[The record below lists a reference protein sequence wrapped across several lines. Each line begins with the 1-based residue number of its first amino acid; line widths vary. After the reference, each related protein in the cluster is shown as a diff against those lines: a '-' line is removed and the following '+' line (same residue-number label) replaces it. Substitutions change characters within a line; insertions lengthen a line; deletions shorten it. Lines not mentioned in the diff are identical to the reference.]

1 LVDFARRQGKAP
13 YQPIRYTLGMRKF
26 PFILLLLA
34 LLLVAAKPSIPTGQ
48 RRVTVQ
54 SSASSEVRKT
64 AKKLATAW
72 IDGGSLDQLAYRTV
86 AFSGMTPDLD
96 VVLDGKRLSATQIFM
111 DSALSI
117 IGQKDERTDATA
129 IRNIVYAL
137 TEIADGRAT
146 KRKR

>member
-1 LVDFARRQGKAP
+1 MDFAQRQRKVP

-26 PFILLLLA
+26 AFILA
-34 LLLVAAKPSIPTGQ
+34 LLTLFLLAAGPAAGTGQ
-48 RRVTVQ
+48 LRGAVQ
-54 SSASSEVRKT
+54 SRASTEVRKT
-64 AKKLATAW
+64 ARKLATAW

-86 AFSGMTPDLD
+86 AFSGMTPNLD
-96 VVLDGKRLSATQIFM
+96 VVLDGKRLSATQVFM